1 MHTHARTHTHT
12 LTLAQ
17 LVSECRETLDQ
28 AIKIRTFYRDNI
40 KLVTD
45 SDPSKLAQVETK
57 MEHFER
63 DLKAV
68 LQVSSVMQSEVGGV
82 RGGRSEWQ
90 PERVKFHE

>member
-1 MHTHARTHTHT
+1 MVHNS
-12 LTLAQ
+12 LSPSFQ

-45 SDPSKLAQVETK
+45 SDPSKLSQVEAK

-63 DLKAV
+63 DLKEV
-68 LQVSSVMQSEVGGV
+68 LKV
-82 RGGRSEWQ
+82 R
-90 PERVKFHE
+90 PLVILC